1 MALCKVYTMYGT
13 RSVGAGGAGVATVT
27 PDFVS
32 FVNLISTRGQILPT
46 KLTVPPD
53 FQTFQRPCS
62 QKEAAAE
69 VLKKRKSTS
78 VLRTIT
84 E

>member
-1 MALCKVYTMYGT
+1 MVI
-13 RSVGAGGAGVATVT
+13 

-32 FVNLISTRGQILPT
+32 FVNLISTGGQIIPT
-46 KLTVPPD
+46 KLAALSPD

-69 VLKKRKSTS
+69 VLKKKKKHVRPSDNYRVEATLS
-78 VLRTIT
+78 LFA
-84 E
+84 